1 MLIKWKMDQ
10 GAQCPQTKLPKESQ
24 SLSPLTLLI
33 LTLTLLNLSFLL
45 FPPLAPSLF
54 SSFSVDTLN
63 WLRTSWWKEVARTLS
78 SQPSGSLKTE
88 GALQCEPLSLQ
99 MKSAIFWRREK
110 ALPISHIRRWEIT
123 RFLVLD
129 LVLPLEWLW
138 FLATEPPEDGSN
150 CPSKGK
156 ALGAMRSHLSKR
168 LKQKPHILVVA
179 FPPLIMCKSIQYQF

>member
-10 GAQCPQTKLPKESQ
+10 GAQCPQTKLPTESQ
-24 SLSPLTLLI
+24 SLSVSPYPLI

-63 WLRTSWWKEVARTLS
+63 RLCTSWWKEVVLTLP

-88 GALQCEPLSLQ
+88 GALQGEPLSLQ
-99 MKSAIFWRREK
+99 MRSVIFWRRGK
-110 ALPISHIRRWEIT
+110 TLPISHIRWWEIT

-138 FLATEPPEDGSN
+138 FLAIEPPEDGSN
-150 CPSKGK
+150 SPSKVRL
-156 ALGAMRSHLSKR
+156 LGLWDLLFQRGSN
-168 LKQKPHILVVA
+168 INVT
-179 FPPLIMCKSIQYQF
+179 C

>member
-45 FPPLAPSLF
+45 FPPLAPSFF

-150 CPSKGK
+150 CPSKV
-156 ALGAMRSHLSKR
+156 R
-168 LKQKPHILVVA
+168 LWGLWG
-179 FPPLIMCKSIQYQF
+179 LIFQRGSNKNLTY